1 MKVCITRPD
10 VVRWP
15 YGQKNVGTVLVEGA
29 EGTRMLDMDGGHIHE
44 ERWSQVRGLC
54 VSGQTVAGPSVG
66 LHGLFRPDPDRQM
79 CLPQVRQYPLRPPGA
94 SLCWHA
100 ERELRGRCSERAA
113 VSGRSTLERQ
123 DDRRTRQGYART
135 LRGRCY
141 AGELGRSLRD
151 RSDHGLSN
159 SQGQNLA
166 RCWGT
171 PIPAQDDNH
180 QTHGATRTR
189 SRRGSPHRR
198 TMCRG
203 CTALRHLGEHGPQ
216 HREAKGGA

>member
-1 MKVCITRPD
+1 MARVVILSPD
-10 VVRWP
+10 EEKGGGTILG
-15 YGQKNVGTVLVEGA
+15 YGVEVKCLLA
-29 EGTRMLDMDGGHIHE
+29 MDRRNIQ
-44 ERWSQVRGLC
+44 ERLRHVPLSRQTLA
-54 VSGQTVAGPSVG
+54 GQPIGVHPC
-66 LHGLFRPDPDRQM
+66 HWPDPDRQE
-79 CLPQVRQYPLRPPGA
+79 CLPLLRQPSLRSSRP